1 MKQQSG
7 EHFEWSG
14 LCFEVSGL
22 CFEVMGMDG
31 TRVDKILV
39 TPLAPENTTPENYPD

>member
-7 EHFEWSG
+7 EHLEWSG
-14 LCFEVSGL
+14 LRFA
-22 CFEVMGMDG
+22 VMDMDG

-39 TPLAPENTTPENYPD
+39 TPLAPGNTTPENYPDWSL

>member
-14 LCFEVSGL
+14 LRFA
-22 CFEVMGMDG
+22 VMDMDG